1 MMEVAIQEVLPDTTH
16 RWCKVHVLSKENEF
30 LGPICSKKSGF
41 KDDFQK
47 ITDSMLTVRE
57 FESAWK
63 HLLDKYNLHGNAFL
77 SQIYDSRHKWAKP
90 YFKGKFCAKQTSMQ
104 RNECANHMFKGY
116 VPRNRYI
123 NMFVR
128 HYNELQSYLE
138 SKESFE
144 ESRSGKVICPACTC
158 WLPFFS
164 SLGESLSDL
173 NFVSCRGPE
182 L

>member
-1 MMEVAIQEVLPDTTH
+1 MLTIGQCNVMEVAIQEVLPDTTH

-77 SQIYDSRHKWAKP
+77 SQIYDSRHK
-90 YFKGKFCAKQTSMQ
+90 
-104 RNECANHMFKGY
+104 
-116 VPRNRYI
+116 
-123 NMFVR
+123 
-128 HYNELQSYLE
+128 
-138 SKESFE
+138 
-144 ESRSGKVICPACTC
+144 
-158 WLPFFS
+158 
-164 SLGESLSDL
+164 
-173 NFVSCRGPE
+173 
-182 L
+182 